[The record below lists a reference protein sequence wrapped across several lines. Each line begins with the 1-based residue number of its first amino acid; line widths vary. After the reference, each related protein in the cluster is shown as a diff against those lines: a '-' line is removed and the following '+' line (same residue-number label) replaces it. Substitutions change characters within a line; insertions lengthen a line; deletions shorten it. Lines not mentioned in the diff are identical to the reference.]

1 MKTFDVLTG
10 NIECILA
17 HLESMLVAK
26 ILNMGMGFEIDEE
39 LKKYFFDFW
48 KVIK

>member
-1 MKTFDVLTG
+1 
-10 NIECILA
+10 
-17 HLESMLVAK
+17 MLVPK

-48 KVIK
+48 KVIR